1 MQIFTKEKAPDLVEA
16 NNFQHNRILNLEE
29 AVGSWNLM
37 STFFKEKKLE
47 SKEGKIT
54 YSASPKCLVT
64 NLKQVSSE
72 IC

>member
-37 STFFKEKKLE
+37 STFFKEKNWNPKR
-47 SKEGKIT
+47 GK
-54 YSASPKCLVT
+54 
-64 NLKQVSSE
+64 
-72 IC
+72 